1 MESSPAG
8 DFPRK
13 KPDLDLKT
21 DEQER
26 RARPRSEGIL
36 GRIEDITYAVL
47 RKHDKSA

>member
-8 DFPRK
+8 KFPRK
-13 KPDLDLKT
+13 KPDIDPNAEEY
-21 DEQER
+21 DR
-26 RARPRSEGIL
+26 RTRPRSEGII